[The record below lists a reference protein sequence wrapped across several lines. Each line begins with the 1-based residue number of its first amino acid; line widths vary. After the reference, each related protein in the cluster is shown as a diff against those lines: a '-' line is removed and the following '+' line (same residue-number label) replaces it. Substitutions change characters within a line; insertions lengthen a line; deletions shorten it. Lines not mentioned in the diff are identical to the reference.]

1 MQAYRLKAK
10 SLHPDK
16 AAQQG
21 ISKETAE
28 RQFHDLAEAYEVH
41 PCFTRPWF
49 RGPWFKDPPVIET
62 HRATSCASA
71 AAGHP
76 ADGPAASPVVHGMNR
91 SVHFLPKVDS

>member
-1 MQAYRLKAK
+1 MIYVDVLAFYMHPCFGAVCLQAYRLKAK

-41 PCFTRPWF
+41 PWF
-49 RGPWFKDPPVIET
+49 RRPWFKDPPVIAT
-62 HRATSCASA
+62 HRATSCADTLQMVQQHHQLCTA
-71 AAGHP
+71 
-76 ADGPAASPVVHGMNR
+76 
-91 SVHFLPKVDS
+91 